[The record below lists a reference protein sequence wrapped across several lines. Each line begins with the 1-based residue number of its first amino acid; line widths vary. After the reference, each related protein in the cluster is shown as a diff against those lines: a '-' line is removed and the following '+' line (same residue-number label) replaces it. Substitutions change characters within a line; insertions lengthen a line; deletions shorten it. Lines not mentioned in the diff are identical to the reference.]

1 MYLQPGLI
9 DTGLELFLLIVVQK
23 ALNLFNA
30 ALVTPTYYVFFTS
43 STIITSAVLFRG
55 FNGTPSSI
63 ATVVMGFLQICSG
76 VVLLQLS
83 KSSKD
88 VPDTEIFRG
97 DLDQVRRV
105 AEQSEPESEPKA
117 DAIRGTAAIIRR
129 ISVARQKIEQEEA
142 MRIREER
149 LGDLLRVPGQDG
161 EVVEW
166 DGVRR
171 RVTWGGGSGD
181 APRRRNTMSAP
192 HPPLGMSRMPD
203 LEEGVE
209 GGAVEPIGLVGL
221 AGRRRSMSVDEA
233 MRQQVYDLRV
243 HDAEEEAHPQS
254 FVGRVRSLFVPRQR
268 SRSSLRDEVGAVA
281 AATSPHRDLSDH
293 NQSPQ
298 PYSDRPP
305 PLPLMDYTESKSAPQ
320 LSVTSPPEAFRAR
333 DFADG
338 SPPPPSGRGIRTVSG
353 GSEYTALPVQAP
365 RTAPGYANSPVLRPL
380 STYST
385 DSGLRPESADPQGTR
400 RQFSFQSVFGRHSR
414 SHSRDSHG
422 EGSSD
427 VTHQSSPHPH
437 LPTRLKARR
446 KSIIGGQGVAGR
458 TEEEMLGLV
467 KGDSRSSTMEYEKD
481 IGSARYVES
490 DDSEEERE
498 RMRKKEW
505 DAESQG
511 RTGHF

>member
-1 MYLQPGLI
+1 M
-9 DTGLELFLLIVVQK
+9 VQK

-83 KSSKD
+83 KSAKD
-88 VPDTEIFRG
+88 VPDTEVFRG
-97 DLDQVRRV
+97 DFDQVRTV

-142 MRIREER
+142 KRIREER

-171 RVTWGGGSGD
+171 RVTWGGSSGD

-203 LEEGVE
+203 LEEAVE
-209 GGAVEPIGLVGL
+209 GGAVEPMGLV
-221 AGRRRSMSVDEA
+221 GRRRSMSVDEA
-233 MRQQVYDLRV
+233 MRQQVYDLGP
-243 HDAEEEAHPQS
+243 DGAEEPHPQS
-254 FVGRVRSLFVPRQR
+254 FVGRVRNLFVPRQR
-268 SRSSLRDEVGAVA
+268 SKASLRDEIDIVVAV
-281 AATSPHRDLSDH
+281 TSPHRDLSDH
-293 NQSPQ
+293 SQ
-298 PYSDRPP
+298 PPHSYSGRPP
-305 PLPLMDYTESKSAPQ
+305 PLPLMDYAGTKSAPQ
-320 LSVTSPPEAFRAR
+320 LSVTPSPSEGFRAR
-333 DFADG
+333 DFATG
-338 SPPPPSGRGIRTVSG
+338 SPPPPPGRGIRTVSG

-365 RTAPGYANSPVLRPL
+365 RTAPGYANSPVLRPP

-385 DSGLRPESADPQGTR
+385 ESGLRPESADPYSTH

-414 SHSRDSHG
+414 THSRDSHG

-427 VTHQSSPHPH
+427 TSHQPSPHSHPS
-437 LPTRLKARR
+437 TRPKAQRR
-446 KSIIGGQGVAGR
+446 SLAGSQGIVGR

-481 IGSARYVES
+481 AGTARYAES
-490 DDSEEERE
+490 DDSGEERE
-498 RMRKKEW
+498 RERMKRKEW
-505 DAESQG
+505 DVSQG
-511 RTGHF
+511 RGGHF

>member
-1 MYLQPGLI
+1 
-9 DTGLELFLLIVVQK
+9 
-23 ALNLFNA
+23 
-30 ALVTPTYYVFFTS
+30 
-43 STIITSAVLFRG
+43 
-55 FNGTPSSI
+55 
-63 ATVVMGFLQICSG
+63 MGFLQICSG

-83 KSSKD
+83 KSSKN

-161 EVVEW
+161 EVIEW

-171 RVTWGGGSGD
+171 RVTWGAGSGD

-209 GGAVEPIGLVGL
+209 GGAVEPAGLI
-221 AGRRRSMSVDEA
+221 GRRRSMSVDEA
-233 MRQQVYDLRV
+233 MRQQIYDLGIN
-243 HDAEEEAHPQS
+243 DAEEPHPQS
-254 FVGRVRSLFVPRQR
+254 FVGRVRNLFVPRQR
-268 SRSSLRDEVGAVA
+268 SRASLRDEAA
-281 AATSPHRDLSDH
+281 AATSPPHSDLSDD
-293 NQSPQ
+293 SQ
-298 PYSDRPP
+298 PPHLYSDRPSSS
-305 PLPLMDYTESKSAPQ
+305 PLMDYSRTKSAPQ
-320 LSVTSPPEAFRAR
+320 LSVTPSPPEAFRAR
-333 DFADG
+333 DFATNSH
-338 SPPPPSGRGIRTVSG
+338 SPPPGRGIRTVSG

-365 RTAPGYANSPVLRPL
+365 RTAPGYANSPVLRPP

-385 DSGLRPESADPQGTR
+385 DSGLRPESADQGAR

-427 VTHQSSPHPH
+427 ISHQPSPH
-437 LPTRLKARR
+437 PTRLKTRR
-446 KSIIGGQGVAGR
+446 KSLVGGQIVGR

-481 IGSARYVES
+481 IGSARDVES
-490 DDSEEERE
+490 DESEEERE
-498 RMRKKEW
+498 RERERMKRKEW
-505 DAESQG
+505 GDRSQG
-511 RTGHF
+511 REGHF

>member
-1 MYLQPGLI
+1 
-9 DTGLELFLLIVVQK
+9 
-23 ALNLFNA
+23 
-30 ALVTPTYYVFFTS
+30 
-43 STIITSAVLFRG
+43 
-55 FNGTPSSI
+55 
-63 ATVVMGFLQICSG
+63 MGFLQICSG

-83 KSSKD
+83 KSSKN

-161 EVVEW
+161 EVIEW

-171 RVTWGGGSGD
+171 RVTWGGSSGD

-209 GGAVEPIGLVGL
+209 GGTVEPMGLV
-221 AGRRRSMSVDEA
+221 GRRRSMSVDEA
-233 MRQQVYDLRV
+233 MRQQIYDLGI
-243 HDAEEEAHPQS
+243 HDAEEPHPQS
-254 FVGRVRSLFVPRQR
+254 FVGRVRNLFVPRQR
-268 SRSSLRDEVGAVA
+268 SRASLRDEANA
-281 AATSPHRDLSDH
+281 ATAATSPHRDLSDH
-293 NQSPQ
+293 TQSPH
-298 PYSDRPP
+298 PYSDRPSSS
-305 PLPLMDYTESKSAPQ
+305 PLMDYAGVKPTPQ
-320 LSVTSPPEAFRAR
+320 LSVTPSPPDAFRAR
-333 DFADG
+333 DFATRDFTIRDFATNSS
-338 SPPPPSGRGIRTVSG
+338 SPPPGRGIRTVSG

-365 RTAPGYANSPVLRPL
+365 RTAPGYANSPVLRPP

-385 DSGLRPESADPQGTR
+385 DSGLRPESADQGSR

-427 VTHQSSPHPH
+427 VSHQPSPHPH
-437 LPTRLKARR
+437 PPARLKVRR
-446 KSIIGGQGVAGR
+446 KSIVGGQIIGR

-498 RMRKKEW
+498 RMKRKEW
-505 DAESQG
+505 GDRSQG
-511 RTGHF
+511 REGHF

>member
-1 MYLQPGLI
+1 
-9 DTGLELFLLIVVQK
+9 
-23 ALNLFNA
+23 
-30 ALVTPTYYVFFTS
+30 
-43 STIITSAVLFRG
+43 
-55 FNGTPSSI
+55 
-63 ATVVMGFLQICSG
+63 MGFLQICSG

-83 KSSKD
+83 KSAKN

-97 DLDQVRRV
+97 DFDQVRTV

-142 MRIREER
+142 KRIREER
-149 LGDLLRVPGQDG
+149 LEDLLRVDG

-171 RVTWGGGSGD
+171 RVTWGGSSGD

-209 GGAVEPIGLVGL
+209 GGIVEPISPAV
-221 AGRRRSMSVDEA
+221 GRRRSMSVDEA
-233 MRQQVYDLRV
+233 MRQQVYDLGA
-243 HDAEEEAHPQS
+243 HDAEEPHPQS
-254 FVGRVRSLFVPRQR
+254 FVGRVRNLFVPRQR
-268 SRSSLRDEVGAVA
+268 SRASLRDEVDIVVAV
-281 AATSPHRDLSDH
+281 TSPHRDLSDH
-293 NQSPQ
+293 GQ
-298 PYSDRPP
+298 PSHLYSDRPP
-305 PLPLMDYTESKSAPQ
+305 PLPMMDYAESKSAPQ
-320 LSVTSPPEAFRAR
+320 LNVTPSPSEGFRAR
-333 DFADG
+333 DFATG
-338 SPPPPSGRGIRTVSG
+338 SPPRIPRGIRTVSG
-353 GSEYTALPVQAP
+353 GSEYIALPVQAP
-365 RTAPGYANSPVLRPL
+365 RTAPGYANSPVLRPP

-385 DSGLRPESADPQGTR
+385 DSGLRPESADPHGAH

-414 SHSRDSHG
+414 THSRDSHG

-427 VTHQSSPHPH
+427 TSHQPSPHPH
-437 LPTRLKARR
+437 LATRLKVRR
-446 KSIIGGQGVAGR
+446 RSLVGAQGTIGR

-481 IGSARYVES
+481 KDTGAARYVES

-498 RMRKKEW
+498 RERMRRKEW
-505 DAESQG
+505 NGPQG
-511 RTGHF
+511 REGHF

>member
-1 MYLQPGLI
+1 M
-9 DTGLELFLLIVVQK
+9 VQK

-83 KSSKD
+83 KSAKN
-88 VPDTEIFRG
+88 VPDAEIFRG
-97 DLDQVRRV
+97 DFDQVRTV

-142 MRIREER
+142 KRIREER
-149 LGDLLRVPGQDG
+149 LEDLLRVPGQDG

-171 RVTWGGGSGD
+171 RVTWAGAAGGS
-181 APRRRNTMSAP
+181 PRRRNTMSAP

-209 GGAVEPIGLVGL
+209 GGIAEPMV
-221 AGRRRSMSVDEA
+221 GRRRSMSVDEA
-233 MRQQVYDLRV
+233 MRQQIYDTGPLDV
-243 HDAEEEAHPQS
+243 EPHPQS
-254 FVGRVRSLFVPRQR
+254 FVGRVRNLFVPRPR
-268 SRSSLRDEVGAVA
+268 SRASLRDGADVAVA
-281 AATSPHRDLSDH
+281 VTPSHIADHSQSPH
-293 NQSPQ
+293 

-305 PLPLMDYTESKSAPQ
+305 SLPLVEYANSPQ
-320 LSVTSPPEAFRAR
+320 FSVTPSPEDFRAR
-333 DFADG
+333 DFAAG
-338 SPPPPSGRGIRTVSG
+338 SPPPPQGRGIRNVSG
-353 GSEYTALPVQAP
+353 GSGYSALP
-365 RTAPGYANSPVLRPL
+365 RSAPGYANSPVLRPL

-385 DSGLRPESADPQGTR
+385 DSGLRPESADAHGTH

-427 VTHQSSPHPH
+427 APHHPSPHPH
-437 LPTRLKARR
+437 LPTRLKVRR
-446 KSIIGGQGVAGR
+446 KSIVGAQSIIGR

-481 IGSARYVES
+481 TGVRYVES

-498 RMRKKEW
+498 RERERIRKE
-505 DAESQG
+505 G
-511 RTGHF
+511 I